1 MEIQSIKNRFGII
14 GNSPLL
20 NNALS
25 IAERVA
31 PTNLTVLITGE
42 SGVGKEVF
50 SHIIHQLGTR
60 KHNKFIAVNCGA
72 IPEGTID
79 SELFGHEKGSFT
91 GAHDA
96 RKGYF
101 ETVGGG
107 TIFLDEVGELPLG
120 TQARL
125 LRVLETGEYIRVG
138 SSKVLKTDVRV
149 VAATNVNLQE
159 AVRTGKFREDLYY
172 RLSTVPIYIPP
183 LRERGEDIYLL
194 FRKFCIDFAEKMKM
208 VPVKLTDEARLLI
221 LKYPWPGNVRQLK
234 NVAEQVSILS
244 VDKEISAQELVQ
256 IVPDITQNRLPVLAK
271 DALTD
276 AAGSMSEREI
286 LYKLIFD
293 LKKDLNDLKQFVFD
307 VTRHQYSNGSGVTP
321 PVMEPQPYTPSVYQ
335 QPMASVPGILP
346 AADDQTYIINDKPN
360 YTNHETIDESLS
372 LAAKEKE
379 LIVKALKK
387 HRNRRRDAAADLGI
401 SERTLYRKIK
411 EYDLEN

>member
-14 GNSPLL
+14 GNAPAL
-20 NNALS
+20 NHAIS

-31 PTNLTVLITGE
+31 ATNLTVLITGE

-50 SHIIHQLGTR
+50 SHIIHQLGAR
-60 KHNKFIAVNCGA
+60 KHNPFIAVNCGA

-101 ETVGGG
+101 ETVNGG
-107 TIFLDEVGELPLG
+107 TIFLDEIGELPIG

-125 LRVLETGEYIRVG
+125 LRVLESGEYIRVG
-138 SSKVLKTDVRV
+138 SSKVIKTDVRL

-159 AVRTGKFREDLYY
+159 AVRAGKFREDLYY

-183 LRERGEDIYLL
+183 LRERGDDIYLL
-194 FRKFCIDFAEKMKM
+194 FRKFSSDFSEKNRI
-208 VPVKLTDEARLLI
+208 PAVKLSDDAKNLI

-234 NVAEQVSILS
+234 NVAEQVSILAM
-244 VDKEISAQELVQ
+244 DKDVSAVELKQ
-256 IVPDITQNRLPVLAK
+256 IVPDISDNRLPALAE
-271 DALTD
+271 ARYQSG
-276 AAGSMSEREI
+276 GSNFTEREI

-293 LKKDLNDLKQFVFD
+293 LKNDLNDLKKFVYD
-307 VTRHQYSNGSGVTP
+307 IAKGGQGNGIHIENPQVQGQQT
-321 PVMEPQPYTPSVYQ
+321 ELQNHHQPYVISNSNPN
-335 QPMASVPGILP
+335 QPVLI
-346 AADDQTYIINDKPN
+346 DKKN
-360 YTNHETIDESLS
+360 IVDTETVEESLS
-372 LAAKEKE
+372 LMDKERE
-379 LIVKALKK
+379 LIIKALKK
-387 HRNRRRDAAADLGI
+387 HRNKRKNAADDLGI

-411 EYDLEN
+411 EYGIEI